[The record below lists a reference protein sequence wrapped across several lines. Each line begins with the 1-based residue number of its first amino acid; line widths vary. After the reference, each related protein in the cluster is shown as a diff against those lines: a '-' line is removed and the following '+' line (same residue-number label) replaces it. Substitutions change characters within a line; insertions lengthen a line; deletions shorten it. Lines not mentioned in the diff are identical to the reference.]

1 MNKMEEI
8 LHGAKKIG
16 PKAVAV
22 AVAEDTEVM
31 HAVENARSEGI
42 VTGIL
47 FGNKEKILS
56 VLKEIDADPANY
68 EIADAQSNE
77 EACKM
82 AVAAVKAQKA
92 TTVMKG
98 KVDTSVILKAII
110 NKEHGLGGGGLISHV
125 GVLKVDKFDKF
136 FLLSD
141 SAVNIMPTFD
151 DLVKIVENAVAVAHA
166 LDIENP
172 KVAMICPVEKVNPKI
187 ESTVNAAKLVEMNQ
201 AGTVTGCIIGGPFAL
216 DNAVSMEAAKSKGID
231 HPVAGQ
237 ADIFIVPN
245 LEVGNVLIKS
255 MEYFANTEKAGILMG
270 AGVPLILTSRASTS
284 ISKLNSIALAVLVA
298 EKMAIR

>member
-8 LHGAKKIG
+8 LQGAKKIG

-22 AVAEDTEVM
+22 AVAEDSEVM
-31 HAVENARSEGI
+31 HAVEDARAEGI

-47 FGNKEKILS
+47 FGNKEKILR
-56 VLKEIDADPANY
+56 VLKEIEADPANY
-68 EIADAQSNE
+68 EIVDAPSNE

-82 AVAAVKAQKA
+82 AVAAVKEKKA

-110 NKEHGLGGGGLISHV
+110 NKEHGLGSGGLISHV
-125 GVLKVDKFDKF
+125 GVLKVDKFDRF

-141 SAVNIMPTFD
+141 SAVNILPTFE

-166 LDIENP
+166 LDIDNP

-187 ESTVNAAKLVEMNQ
+187 ESTINAAKLVEMNL
-201 AGTVTGCIIGGPFAL
+201 AGTVKGCIIGGPFAL
-216 DNAVSMEAAKSKGID
+216 DNAVSMEAAKGKGID

-270 AGVPLILTSRASTS
+270 AGVPIILTSRASTS

-298 EKMAIR
+298 EKMPVK

>member
-8 LHGAKKIG
+8 LQGAKKIG

-22 AVAEDTEVM
+22 AVAEDSEVM
-31 HAVENARSEGI
+31 RAVEDARAEGI

-47 FGNKEKILS
+47 FGNKEKILR
-56 VLKEIDADPANY
+56 VLKEINADPANY

-82 AVAAVKAQKA
+82 AVAAVKEKKA

-110 NKEHGLGGGGLISHV
+110 NKEHGLGSGGLISHV

-187 ESTVNAAKLVEMNQ
+187 ESTINAAKLVEMNL

-298 EKMAIR
+298 NKMSAK